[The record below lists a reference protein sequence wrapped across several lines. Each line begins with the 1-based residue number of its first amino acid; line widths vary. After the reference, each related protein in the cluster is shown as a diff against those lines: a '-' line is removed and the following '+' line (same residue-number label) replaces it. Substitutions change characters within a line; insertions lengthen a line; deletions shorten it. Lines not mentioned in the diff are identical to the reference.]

1 VIIRKKALAA
11 VAVVGAVALT
21 ASACGGSK
29 GAGSASGDSAGKS
42 SFNAA
47 VTSTVNPST
56 KKGGTLNFWANQDV
70 DSLDTT
76 RAYYAFAWDLQRL
89 YARTLLAYPSQPGTA
104 GLQLTPDL
112 AAAMPT
118 VSADGKTYTF
128 KLRTGLKF
136 DDGTP
141 VTSKD
146 VKYGIERDFAQ
157 DVLPGG
163 PVYLQTILDEGQK
176 YPGPYKD
183 TDPNKLGLKSVETP
197 DDQTIV
203 FHLAAPSSDFNYY
216 LAMGAASPV
225 EKAKDTGANYQKAPG
240 STGPYKIASYV
251 PNQSIKFVR
260 NPNWDPSTDPI
271 RKALPDAINVTITTN
286 ADDLDSR
293 LLAGT
298 ADLDIGQVGVQTAAQ
313 AKVLTSSTLKAYSD
327 DAPNGFIRYV
337 AMDTKV
343 APFDNVHCRK
353 AVEYAANETDL
364 QTARGGPTAGT
375 IATNMLPPNILGH
388 DNYDPYNLAAGK
400 AQDDKAKQELALC
413 GKPNGF
419 NATVAARNNKP
430 KEVKTAEALQASL
443 KAVGI
448 NLTIDEYDGAQS
460 SSVIGAPSVVHKKNY
475 GMMVFGW
482 GADYPTASGF
492 LSVLIDGRQI
502 LPDGNNNLTE
512 VNDPQINALIDKAT
526 AATDPKAAADD
537 YTQINHMIMDQA
549 LYLPVVYDQALNYRN
564 PRLTNVVFLQALGMV
579 DFQALGTSD
588 GK

>member
-1 VIIRKKALAA
+1 MIIRNRALAA

-29 GAGSASGDSAGKS
+29 GTGSSSDAAGKS

-47 VTSTVNPST
+47 VTSIVNPSA
-56 KKGGTLNFWANQDV
+56 KKGGTLQFWANQDV
-70 DSLDTT
+70 DSLDPT

-89 YARTLLAYPSQPGTA
+89 YARTLLTYPSQPGTA
-104 GLQLTPDL
+104 GLQLSPDL
-112 AAAMPT
+112 ASAMPT
-118 VSADGKTYTF
+118 ISNGGKTYTF

-136 DDGTP
+136 SDGAP
-141 VTSKD
+141 LTSKD

-163 PVYLQTILDEGQK
+163 PVYLQQILDQGQK

-183 TDPNKLGLKSVETP
+183 TDPNKMGLKSVQTP
-197 DDQTIV
+197 DPQTIV
-203 FHLAAPSSDFNYY
+203 FNLASPNSDFEYY
-216 LAMGAASPV
+216 LAMGASTPV
-225 EKAKDTGANYQKAPG
+225 EAAKDTGANYQKAPLA
-240 STGPYKIASYV
+240 TGPYMIQSYT
-251 PNQSIKFVR
+251 PNQAIKFVR

-271 RKALPDAINVTITTN
+271 RKALPDAIDVTITTN

-313 AKVLTSSTLKAYSD
+313 AKILTNPQLKANTD
-327 DAPNGFIRYV
+327 DAPNGFIRYI

-343 APFDNVHCRK
+343 APFNNVHCRK
-353 AVEYAANETDL
+353 AVEYAANPTDL
-364 QTARGGPTAGT
+364 QTARGGPTAGA

-388 DNYDPYNLAAGK
+388 DSYDPYNLAAGK
-400 AQDDKAKQELALC
+400 AQVDKAKQELALC
-413 GKPNGF
+413 GQPNGF
-419 NATVAARNNKP
+419 STTIAARNNKP

-448 NLTIDEYDGAQS
+448 NLTIDQYDGAQS
-460 SSVIGAPSVVHKKNY
+460 SSVIGAPSVVHKKGY
-475 GMMVFGW
+475 GLMVFGW

-492 LSVLIDGRQI
+492 LSMLVDGRQI
-502 LPDGNNNLTE
+502 LADGNNNLSE
-512 VNDPQINALIDKAT
+512 INDPQINSLIDKA
-526 AATDPKAAADD
+526 AAETDPKAAAAD
-537 YTQINHMIMDQA
+537 YTQINHMVMDQA
-549 LYLPVVYDQALNYRN
+549 LYVPVVYDQALNYRN
-564 PRLTNVVFLQALGMV
+564 PRLTNVVFLQALGMI
-579 DFQALGTSD
+579 DFAALGTSD